1 MKSSAYLNSIIEKNY
16 GELVNQIYDL
26 NLSTNNNY
34 PTILNFYIN
43 FLNNEKK
50 NLYLRILK
58 LMKC

>member
-34 PTILNFYIN
+34 TTILNICLN
-43 FLNNEKK
+43 FLNYEKKK
-50 NLYLRILK
+50 NLYLRILM
-58 LMKC
+58 L